1 MIVPIDY
8 ADPSQGTTAIALAK
22 RAATGQK
29 RGTLFVNPGGP
40 GRSGILFLEYFPE
53 VPALNAIYD
62 IVGFDP
68 RGVEQSDPLGC
79 LDTAGE
85 DALVAANLDPRH
97 PEDLQQSIVLLREE
111 GEACLRTN
119 PRLARHV
126 TTVETAKDLDVL
138 RAVVGDDSLNYFGA
152 SYGTYLG
159 ATYATLFPE
168 RVGRLVLDGAVDP
181 SLTPEQEALNAAKG
195 FQTAF
200 EAFADDCL
208 AAPPCALGSSRDEIV
223 TKVSDLITGLH
234 AQPLKTDDPERPL
247 TQWLGY
253 LGIIAPLYA
262 ESVWPELNR
271 ALVLAFDGFGTALL
285 DLADWLMARTADGY
299 STNAVDASFAISCL
313 DYPLKPSGPPPAESE
328 FLEASPVFG
337 QMLYGASSGWLRR
350 LADHA
355 DRARPGLLHPGRGPD
370 PRRRHH
376 PRSRHP
382 VRQRSEARR
391 AASDRGA
398 PHP

>member
-1 MIVPIDY
+1 M
-8 ADPSQGTTAIALAK
+8 
-22 RAATGQK
+22 
-29 RGTLFVNPGGP
+29 
-40 GRSGILFLEYFPE
+40 
-53 VPALNAIYD
+53 PALNAIYD

-85 DALVAANLDPRH
+85 DALIAANLDPRH

-159 ATYATLFPE
+159 ATYAALFPE

-181 SLTPEQEALNAAKG
+181 SLTPEQEALNAAEG

-247 TQWLGY
+247 TQSLGY

-262 ESVWPELNR
+262 ESALAGAEPGARPSLRRIWHGAARLGRLAHGANR
-271 ALVLAFDGFGTALL
+271 
-285 DLADWLMARTADGY
+285 
-299 STNAVDASFAISCL
+299 
-313 DYPLKPSGPPPAESE
+313 
-328 FLEASPVFG
+328 
-337 QMLYGASSGWLRR
+337 GWLFHQRGRR
-350 LADHA
+350 QLRHQLPRLSPQAV
-355 DRARPGLLHPGRGPD
+355 GPTT
-370 PRRRHH
+370 
-376 PRSRHP
+376 S
-382 VRQRSEARR
+382 
-391 AASDRGA
+391 
-398 PHP
+398 